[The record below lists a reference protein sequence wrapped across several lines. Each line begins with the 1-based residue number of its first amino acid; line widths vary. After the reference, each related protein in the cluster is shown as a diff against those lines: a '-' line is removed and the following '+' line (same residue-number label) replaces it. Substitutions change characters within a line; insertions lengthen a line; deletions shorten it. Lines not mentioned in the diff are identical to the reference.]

1 MTHPA
6 PFNHVPIDGDI
17 PHTALSPLP
26 EEDEGSGMDV
36 KPRLNGVYEPRPL
49 KRHRVDE
56 LRGEYQGQMPHSQ
69 NG

>member
-1 MTHPA
+1 M
-6 PFNHVPIDGDI
+6 

-26 EEDEGSGMDV
+26 EEDEGNGMDV
-36 KPRLNGVYEPRPL
+36 KPRSNGVYEPRLL

-56 LRGEYQGQMPHSQ
+56 LRGEYQGQRPHSQ